1 MEENTQEIIND
12 DRGEWYIVHTYSGQ
26 EERVKKNLEQR
37 IQSLD
42 MAHKIFQ
49 VVVPTVEE
57 LVVKDGKRKQERKKV
72 FPGYILVQMDLADD
86 SYSVVRNTPAVT
98 GFVSTEDEIE
108 KRPKPVPLE
117 PAEVAGIL
125 KHIRADAPDINIGY
139 KSGQSVRI
147 TSGPFADFIGV
158 VNEVDITKGKL
169 KVLVSFFDRETP
181 VELDFLQVA
190 EA

>member
-1 MEENTQEIIND
+1 
-12 DRGEWYIVHTYSGQ
+12 
-26 EERVKKNLEQR
+26 
-37 IQSLD
+37 
-42 MAHKIFQ
+42 
-49 VVVPTVEE
+49 
-57 LVVKDGKRKQERKKV
+57 
-72 FPGYILVQMDLADD
+72 MDLADD

>member
-57 LVVKDGKRKQERKKV
+57 LVVKDGVCSRL
-72 FPGYILVQMDLADD
+72 FTLWG
-86 SYSVVRNTPAVT
+86 
-98 GFVSTEDEIE
+98 IE
-108 KRPKPVPLE
+108 
-117 PAEVAGIL
+117 
-125 KHIRADAPDINIGY
+125 
-139 KSGQSVRI
+139 
-147 TSGPFADFIGV
+147 
-158 VNEVDITKGKL
+158 
-169 KVLVSFFDRETP
+169 
-181 VELDFLQVA
+181 
-190 EA
+190 